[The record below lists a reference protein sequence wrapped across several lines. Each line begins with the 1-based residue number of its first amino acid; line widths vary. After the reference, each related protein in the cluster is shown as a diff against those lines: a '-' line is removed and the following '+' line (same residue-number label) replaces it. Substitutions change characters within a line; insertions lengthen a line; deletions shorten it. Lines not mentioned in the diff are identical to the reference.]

1 MKGPSSHLY
10 LVILGIVLAS
20 SVSCKGG
27 ADKKGMQAAASDST
41 PAPADTGSSTAA
53 PAAAATATATATTT
67 AASSDKPKSKTAPAV
82 DSTVKAT
89 WDSTQKGPTGATALL
104 GQSQPAAKGP
114 VLVIPDGATAE
125 CNDSTYSLSS
135 DKAFACK
142 GHGGVMKWIKP

>member
-10 LVILGIVLAS
+10 LVVLGLVLAAS
-20 SVSCKGG
+20 LSCQGG
-27 ADKKGMQAAASDST
+27 ADKQETQAAAAESK
-41 PAPADTGSSTAA
+41 PAPADTGSSAMA

-67 AASSDKPKSKTAPAV
+67 AKGSSEKPKSKTPAV
-82 DSTVKAT
+82 DSTVRAT
-89 WDSTQKGPTGATALL
+89 WDSANKGPTGATALL

-114 VLVIPDGATAE
+114 VLVIPGGATAE